1 MLYFCLLFFQT
12 VEPTG
17 KRFVIAV
24 DVSASMT
31 QKVLGSVLNAS
42 TVAAVM
48 CMVRLSIYF
57 IYNCSQFAL
66 LF

>member
-1 MLYFCLLFFQT
+1 M
-12 VEPTG
+12 EPTG

-31 QKVLGSVLNAS
+31 QKVLGSVLSAS

-48 CMVRLSIYF
+48 CMVRISISS
-57 IYNCSQFAL
+57 IYNCFQLAL

>member
-1 MLYFCLLFFQT
+1 M
-12 VEPTG
+12 V
-17 KRFVIAV
+17 AV

-48 CMVRLSIYF
+48 CMVRLSISCV
-57 IYNCSQFAL
+57 YNCFQLEL